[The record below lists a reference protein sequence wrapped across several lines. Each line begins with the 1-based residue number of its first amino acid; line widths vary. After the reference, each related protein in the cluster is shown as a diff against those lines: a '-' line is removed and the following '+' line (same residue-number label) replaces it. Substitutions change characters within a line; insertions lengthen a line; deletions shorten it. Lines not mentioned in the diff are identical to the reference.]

1 MAQRYFNWTLAVVL
15 VVGVIVLAAAAL
27 SLHKWQRSTLAEES
41 LPLGE
46 QAFAEQNW
54 EEAARQIGRY
64 LTINGDDTTRLIK
77 YGQAQ
82 EKIRPSTSSSIQ
94 QAIAAYSAVLRLDG
108 GNAEAAKRLITI
120 YLGESPG
127 EAELK
132 ARQFLEGN
140 DDPTIRQYLSVALI
154 QQRDFPQA
162 QRTLA
167 SLIHDHPSH
176 VPAYEVMGLLAA
188 EHPAEV
194 NRPSNYWFEEAVAAN
209 PQSALAHIVRGS
221 FLRRT
226 GDRANAM
233 ADFERAADLDLSDRE
248 VHLRLI
254 GELILA
260 AAYDQARAQI
270 AALRAKAPAEPDLWR
285 YWAMVAIQS
294 NAEQEM
300 QAVAEAG
307 LKEMAVYPWDFL
319 PWAAELLIRAK
330 RFEQAA
336 DCILQMQKKDF
347 EPARSAFLEGY
358 LAQQKGQLQEAA
370 AFWRKAIALGY
381 QSRRDRMW
389 RGHFPPVRMFLASVL
404 QKMGD
409 LHSAIEQLRLLVSDV
424 PDYPQ
429 FHLALAQLLAQAEDW
444 SGVLEQAQEVQRLV
458 PEPTDGKVPE
468 LRSSAALLEIQ
479 ARMRMLAGAGDSESA
494 RSGWRAIEA
503 RLGAL
508 SAAGVEAG
516 QIQLLQVQAAMFQGK
531 HAEAA
536 AMLSQLENGQTDR
549 LAAMLLRAQLYVDE
563 GKGPEAVSLLHQ
575 TIEKF
580 PQSTE
585 PVRNL
590 ALLLNRQNKRSECE
604 AAIRNAMS
612 RMDKAG
618 RRSLGMLLAELYVSW
633 GRDEPLYELL
643 TNLSKEFP
651 DDIGPKRR
659 LLTLDRVLKDP
670 AMSQSMVDQIKSIEG
685 QDGWQWRVEQARV
698 WILSEGFQSY
708 YGQVVRLLQENLLS
722 NPEDRSSR
730 LLLAAAYE
738 KGGDLQLALAIYREA
753 IQRWPNDVGVVTRT
767 VQALYQAGEDEEAQG
782 ILDRARSRDLYDP
795 DIQRLQLQG
804 YLRRSAKAG
813 DSAARRHALVSASD
827 ILQDLVRQD
836 PNDTAAGLRLVS
848 ILGAQQKYDEAQAA
862 LNAVKAR
869 DPESVSVIVAQVQ
882 LDVERGDADA
892 ALRLCGQTIAREDS
906 VFSRLLR
913 GRTYEALKRYDDAQA
928 DYDRMVALAPEK
940 AEVWLSRSDF
950 FIRTGRNRQAISDI
964 EKALELSRDNLPVQQ
979 RALFLFL
986 NSGDPALFQRGEV
999 LLDEALRLHP
1009 QDMGLKL
1016 HKARVLLRR
1025 ETAPAA
1031 EQARALLREI
1041 TEKNQDL
1048 ADAWELLGILELRED
1063 QVARAMDVALRGLAA
1078 NPDNR
1083 QLLLLKAQAEARR
1096 SPMLAVPTLRGLIDQ
1111 DPNDMSVVSQLA
1123 FSYLH
1128 SDRPQEAVQLL
1139 RRHLGAQT
1147 GPGRKQ
1153 GEIALATVLYRSG
1166 EPNEAA
1172 EILKGLLQA
1181 EPDDASLVVTWA
1193 GLLVSAERWTELE
1206 SLLADWRAKRPDDAA
1221 VPTAVARNLIADG
1234 SQKGLEFAE
1243 RLLRSEVERHPQALP
1258 PLHLLANLV
1267 TVAGRSEEA
1276 IALNQKI
1283 LDTDAENVFAMNNL
1297 AWLLCEEQG
1306 QYQKALELANRG
1318 LKMRPEYIDLIET
1331 RGVIH
1336 YRLGRLDEAVQDL
1349 SRSLE
1354 LYPVNATA
1362 MASTHFHL
1370 ARVYAEMGRKADAIR
1385 HVEQAL
1391 ALHRSSRQSTDTG
1404 QRKSELSEE
1413 DLADAERLVEQLQK
1427 GNG

>member
-1 MAQRYFNWTLAVVL
+1 MAQRYFNWTLAIVL
-15 VVGVIVLAAAAL
+15 VVGVVVLAAAAL
-27 SLHKWQRSTLAEES
+27 SLHKWQRSTLAEEA

-54 EEAARQIGRY
+54 EEAAKQIGRY
-64 LTINGDDTTRLIK
+64 LTINGDDTVQLLK

-94 QAIAAYSAVLRLDG
+94 QAIAAYSTVLRLDA
-108 GNAEAAKRLITI
+108 GNVEAAKRLIAI
-120 YLGESPG
+120 YLSGSPG

-132 ARQFLEGN
+132 ARQFLESY
-140 DDPTIRQYLSVALI
+140 DDPTVRQYLGVALI

-162 QRTLA
+162 QQTLA
-167 SLIHDHPSH
+167 SLIHDHPDH
-176 VPAYEVMGLLAA
+176 VTAYEVMGLLAA

-194 NRPSNYWFEEAVAAN
+194 NQPPNYWFEEAVRVN
-209 PQSALAHIVRGS
+209 PQSALACIVRGS
-221 FLRRT
+221 FLRRS
-226 GDRANAM
+226 GDRANAT
-233 ADFERAADLDLSDRE
+233 ADFERAAGLDLSDRE

-260 AAYDQARAQI
+260 GAYDQARAQI
-270 AALRAKAPAEPDLWR
+270 AALRAKAPREPDLWR
-285 YWAMVAIQS
+285 YWAMMAIQS
-294 NAEQEM
+294 NSEQEM

-307 LKEMAVYPWDFL
+307 LKELAAYPWDFL
-319 PWAAELLIRAK
+319 PWAGELLIRSK

-336 DCILQMQKKDF
+336 DCILQMQKKDV
-347 EPARSAFLEGY
+347 EPARTAFLEGY

-370 AFWRKAIALGY
+370 TFWRKAIALGY
-381 QSRRDRMW
+381 QSRRDRTW

-404 QKMGD
+404 QRIGD

-444 SGVLEQAQEVQRLV
+444 PGVLEQAQQVQRLV
-458 PEPTDGKVPE
+458 PEPTNGKVPE

-479 ARMRMLAGAGDSESA
+479 ARMRVLAGASDLASA
-494 RSGWRAIEA
+494 REAWRAIEA
-503 RLGAL
+503 RLTEL
-508 SAAGVEAG
+508 SEAAVDPA
-516 QIQLLQVQAAMFQGK
+516 QVRLLQVQAAMFQGK

-536 AMLSQLENGQTDR
+536 TLLGQLESSQVEG
-549 LAAMLLRAQLYVDE
+549 LAATLLRAQLYVDE
-563 GKGPEAVSLLHQ
+563 GKGSEAVSLLRQ

-585 PVRNL
+585 PVRHL
-590 ALLLNRQNKRSECE
+590 ALLLNRQNDRSQCE
-604 AAIRNAMS
+604 AVVRSAMS

-618 RRSLGMLLAELYVSW
+618 RRSLGMLLAELYASW
-633 GRDEPLYELL
+633 GRNEPLYELL
-643 TNLSKEFP
+643 TDLSKEFP
-651 DDIGPKRR
+651 EDIEAKRR

-670 AMSQSMVDQIKSIEG
+670 AISQSLVDQIKSIEG

-698 WILSEGFQSY
+698 WILSEGFHSY
-708 YGQVVRLLQENLLS
+708 YGQIVRLLQENLLA

-738 KGGDLQLALAIYREA
+738 KAGDLQLALTTYREA

-767 VQALYQAGEDEEAQG
+767 VQALYQAGEDQEAQE
-782 ILDRARSRDLYDP
+782 ILDRAKSRDLYDP

-804 YLRRSAKAG
+804 HLRRSAMAS
-813 DSAARRHALVSASD
+813 DSAARQDALVSASD
-827 ILQDLVRQD
+827 ILQDLVQQD

-848 ILGAQQKYDEAQAA
+848 ILGAQKKYDEAQAA
-862 LNAVKAR
+862 LNAVKAK
-869 DPESVSVIVAQVQ
+869 DPESVSVMIAQVQ
-882 LDVERGDADA
+882 LDVERGNADA
-892 ALRLCGQTIAREDS
+892 ALRLCGEAIARQDT
-906 VFSRLLR
+906 VFARLLR
-913 GRTYEALKRYDDAQA
+913 GRTFETLNRYNEAQA

-940 AEVWLSRSDF
+940 AEVWMSRSDF
-950 FIRTGRNRQAISDI
+950 FLRTGRIGEAISDI
-964 EKALELSRDNLPVQQ
+964 EKALELAQTSLPVQQ

-986 NSGDPALFQRGEV
+986 NSGDPVLFQRA
-999 LLDEALRLHP
+999 EALLEEALQLHP
-1009 QDMGLKL
+1009 QDVGLKL
-1016 HKARVLLRR
+1016 HKARALLRR

-1031 EQARALLREI
+1031 EQARTLLREI
-1041 TEKNQDL
+1041 TEKNPDL
-1048 ADAWELLGILELRED
+1048 PDAWELLGILELRED
-1063 QVARAMDVALRGLAA
+1063 QLAKAMDTALRGLAE

-1096 SPMLAVPTLRGLIDQ
+1096 SPMLAVPTLKGLIDQ
-1111 DPNDMSVVSQLA
+1111 DPNDMNVVSQLA
-1123 FSYLH
+1123 YAYLH
-1128 SDRPQEAVQLL
+1128 SDRPQEAVRLL
-1139 RRHLGAQT
+1139 RHHLDAQT
-1147 GPGRKQ
+1147 GSARKQ
-1153 GEIALATVLYRSG
+1153 AEVALATVLYHSG

-1172 EILKGLLQA
+1172 EILKGLMQA
-1181 EPDDASLVVTWA
+1181 EPADSSLVITWA
-1193 GLLVSAERWTELE
+1193 GLLLSAEHWTEVD
-1206 SLLADWRAKRPDDAA
+1206 SLLADWRAKHPEDTTVA
-1221 VPTAVARNLIADG
+1221 TAVARSLIADG
-1234 SQKGLEFAE
+1234 RQKGLEIAE
-1243 RLLRSEVERHPQALP
+1243 QLLRSEIERHPQALV

-1267 TVAGRSEEA
+1267 TVMGRSEQA

-1283 LDTDAENVFAMNNL
+1283 MEIEPDNVFALNNL

-1318 LKMRPEYIDLIET
+1318 LKLRPEYIDLIET

-1336 YRLGRLDEAVQDL
+1336 YRLGHLDEAVQDL

-1354 LYPVNATA
+1354 LYPVNAAA
-1362 MASTHFHL
+1362 MASTHFHI
-1370 ARVYAEMGRKADAIR
+1370 ARVYAEMGREADAIR

-1391 ALHRSSRQSTDTG
+1391 ALHRRSRQSADPG
-1404 QRKSELSEE
+1404 QRRSELSEK
-1413 DLADAERLVEQLQK
+1413 DMADAERLLDQLKK